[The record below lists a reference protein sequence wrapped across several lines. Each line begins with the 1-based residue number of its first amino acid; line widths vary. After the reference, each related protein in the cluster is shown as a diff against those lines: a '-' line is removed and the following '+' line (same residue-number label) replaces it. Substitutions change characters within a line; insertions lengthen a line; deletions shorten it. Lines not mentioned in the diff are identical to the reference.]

1 MSDKVCDVVMLR
13 FVDHWLAFKFE
24 FERDNKI
31 CLATPSGEHYC
42 DDSNDDQNCS
52 NSKLQLA
59 GDLSWITS
67 AITGHERKS
76 NHFAPARMS
85 APCASHCYTAFATC
99 QLLMLEP
106 SLYRAAL
113 SRSSMFRRKSWI
125 HCRPPRGNLACREH
139 GMERGKYFT
148 NPHEHVT
155 NQSECVANM
164 SRAPTIMSVLA
175 PEAV

>member
-1 MSDKVCDVVMLR
+1 MVATQHAKKSSECIRILFCLTYRLLRVMLS
-13 FVDHWLAFKFE
+13 V
-24 FERDNKI
+24 
-31 CLATPSGEHYC
+31 
-42 DDSNDDQNCS
+42 
-52 NSKLQLA
+52 
-59 GDLSWITS
+59 ITS

-85 APCASHCYTAFATC
+85 APCASHCYTAFVAFAAF
-99 QLLMLEP
+99 QLLMLDV

-125 HCRPPRGNLACREH
+125 QRRPPRGNRGCREH
-139 GMERGKYFT
+139 GMERGEHVT
-148 NPHEHVT
+148 NPHEHVA
-155 NQSECVANM
+155 NLSECVANM

>member
-1 MSDKVCDVVMLR
+1 MVTTKAIAANINVYCPLMLCAIAAPMSAIKQVVGRSIEYVFQKRTVIASL
-13 FVDHWLAFKFE
+13 
-24 FERDNKI
+24 
-31 CLATPSGEHYC
+31 SG
-42 DDSNDDQNCS
+42 
-52 NSKLQLA
+52 
-59 GDLSWITS
+59 ITS

-85 APCASHCYTAFATC
+85 APCASHCYTAFAAF
-99 QLLMLEP
+99 QLLMLDV

-125 HCRPPRGNLACREH
+125 QRRPPRGNRACREY
-139 GMERGKYFT
+139 GMERGEHVT

-155 NQSECVANM
+155 NLSECVANM
-164 SRAPTIMSVLA
+164 SRTPTITSVPA